1 MTRAD
6 LLALTPEVLATL
18 TNRGLVNRA
27 VRAVEGG
34 DLPILGTGADGTVVA
49 DHPDGARSTL
59 PPAGG
64 LTAGACTCGAPG
76 VCRHLLTLILAYQRP
91 RPPTPPSTPLPTPPS
106 PTPAS
111 RDLALGARSNAAI
124 HPNGGPKVQDRRGSG
139 SGSGSGSGEGE
150 GEGGGGG
157 VGWSPGEFSDEEV
170 EEAVGGAAVAA
181 ARRSFRRGYPAIVRR
196 STRRDA
202 VPQVE
207 LPSCTVRF
215 LVPHQLGYAQTD
227 AAEGRGEAV
236 ALAVW
241 ACRAADREQPA
252 RGEVQVQVGGS
263 AVPDRP
269 ALDRAVGLA
278 GEVLLAGA
286 AHLGSGAVPA
296 LAAARRDLDTAGL
309 CWPLLALDELVAQ
322 LDAYAD
328 RSARYRPALL
338 AEVVAELHAR
348 RRAVRNGGASPAA
361 RVLGT
366 EEPAEAPLRHL
377 RLTGIGA
384 RVRELGG
391 ERIVEV
397 FLAQPETGGVLVL
410 RREWPA
416 TDDAPSTGHQLAG
429 RRVAGSTLGALAA
442 GNVVT
447 ESAVRSASRRIRFA
461 TARIART
468 TVTPG
473 TGAWADLP
481 ATLLVD
487 DLSALSASL
496 AELPSRLVRPRVDAE
511 SVRLVRVAEV
521 RSIRYAPGEQRLD
534 AEVTDPTGAVA
545 TVSAVHRSV
554 CPGALD
560 SLAAALT
567 GAYGTPRFVSG
578 TVRRTADGLVVEP
591 LAVVADSTVIV
602 PDLAP
607 GTGDGALATG
617 LAPVPD
623 RAGAALRDG
632 LGLLAEAAHS
642 GLRHLPATFPDRL
655 RAAAVALATV
665 GLDGG
670 AARLDALAGA
680 LGPAPGAGAVAA
692 WVDAQIRLLTT
703 AECR

>member
-18 TNRGLVNRA
+18 TNRGLVRRA
-27 VRAVEGG
+27 AKAVDGG
-34 DLPILGTGADGTVVA
+34 DLPTLDTRPDGTVVA
-49 DHPDGARSTL
+49 DHPDGTRSTL

-64 LTAGACTCGAPG
+64 LTAGTCTCGAPG
-76 VCRHLLTLILAYQRP
+76 VCRHLLTLVLAYQRH
-91 RPPTPPSTPLPTPPS
+91 PTPTAPPSTPH
-106 PTPAS
+106 
-111 RDLALGARSNAAI
+111 DLARAAPSTPTV
-124 HPNGGPKVQDRRGSG
+124 HPYGGPEAQDRRV
-139 SGSGSGSGEGE
+139 
-150 GEGGGGG
+150 EGGGRAVG
-157 VGWSPGEFSDEEV
+157 VGRGAAPGWVDWSPGAFTDEEV
-170 EEAVGGAAVAA
+170 EEAVGAGAVAA
-181 ARRSFRRGYPAIVRR
+181 ARRLFRRGYPARVRR
-196 STRRDA
+196 PTARDPI
-202 VPQVE
+202 PQVE
-207 LPSCTVRF
+207 LPSRTVRF
-215 LVPHQLGYAQTD
+215 LVPHHLGYAQTD
-227 AAEGRGEAV
+227 AAAGQGEAV

-241 ACRAADREQPA
+241 ACRVADRERPA
-252 RGEVQVQVGGS
+252 GRDVQVQVGGGS
-263 AVPDRP
+263 AVLDRP
-269 ALDRAVGLA
+269 ALDRAVELA

-286 AHLGSGAVPA
+286 AHLGAGPVAA
-296 LAAARRDLDTAGL
+296 LAAARRDLDAAGL
-309 CWPLLALDELVAQ
+309 RWPLLALDELATQ

-366 EEPAEAPLRHL
+366 EEPAEAPLRRI
-377 RLTGIGA
+377 RLTGVGA

-397 FLAQPETGGVLVL
+397 FLAEPETGGVLVV

-416 TDDAPSTGHQLAG
+416 TDDAPATGHQLAG
-429 RRVAGSTLGALAA
+429 RRVAGSTLGVLAT

-473 TGAWADLP
+473 TGAWEWMP
-481 ATLLVD
+481 AGLLVD
-487 DLSALSASL
+487 DLSALAESL
-496 AELPSRLVRPRVDAE
+496 ADLPPRLIRPRVDAE
-511 SVRLVRVAEV
+511 AVRLVRVGEV
-521 RSIRYAPGEQRLD
+521 RSVRYAPGEQRLD

-545 TVSAVHRSV
+545 TVSAVHRPV

-560 SLAAALT
+560 SLAAALA
-567 GAYGTPRFVSG
+567 GAHGPPRFVSG
-578 TVRRTADGLVVEP
+578 TVRRTVGGLVVEP
-591 LAVVADSTVIV
+591 LAVVADATVLV

-607 GTGDGALATG
+607 GAGDGALAGG
-617 LAPVPD
+617 LAPAPD
-623 RAGAALRDG
+623 RVGAALRDG
-632 LGLLAEAAHS
+632 LGLLAEAAHT
-642 GLRHLPATFPDRL
+642 GLRHLPSSFPDRL
-655 RAAAVALATV
+655 RAAATALAAV

-670 AARLDALAGA
+670 ADRLGALAGA
-680 LGPAPGAGAVAA
+680 LGPDPGAGAVGA